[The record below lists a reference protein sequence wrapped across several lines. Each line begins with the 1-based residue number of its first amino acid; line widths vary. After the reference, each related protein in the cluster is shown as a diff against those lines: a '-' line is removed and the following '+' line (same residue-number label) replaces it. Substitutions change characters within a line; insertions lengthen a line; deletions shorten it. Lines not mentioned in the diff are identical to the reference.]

1 VYANVASSLL
11 SQFWKQYH
19 IWDRDGVNTLDLL
32 LHPVRVRIVHAMA
45 GGRIRTT
52 SDLCARLPDVP
63 KTTLYRH
70 VGLLAEAGLLEVAG
84 EQRVH
89 GAVERR
95 YRLRRELA
103 VIGRDAAASM
113 SLEEHRHGFAAA
125 MAALLAE
132 FNAYLDRPGADP
144 TADSVG
150 YRQIPLWLS
159 QDELAELISEIR
171 GAIVSRMNNEP
182 APDRSAYLLSPILFP
197 TEEPPQHGTG
207 DQADPRR

>member
-1 VYANVASSLL
+1 M
-11 SQFWKQYH
+11 
-19 IWDRDGVNTLDLL
+19 WDRGVMDTLELL
-32 LHPVRVRIVHAMA
+32 LHPVRVRIVHAMS

-70 VGLLAEAGLLEVAG
+70 VGLLAEAGLLEVEG

-95 YRLRRELA
+95 YRLRRERA
-103 VIGRDAAASM
+103 VIDRDAAASM
-113 SLEEHRHGFAAA
+113 SLEEHRHGFAMA

-132 FNAYLDRPGADP
+132 FNAYLDRPRADP

-150 YRQIPLWLS
+150 YRQVPLWLN
-159 QDELAELISEIR
+159 QDELAELISEVR
-171 GAIVSRMNNEP
+171 SAIMSKVDNKPS
-182 APDRSAYLLSPILFP
+182 PDRSPYLLSPILFP
-197 TEEPPQHGTG
+197 IEELPQHGT
-207 DQADPRR
+207 DQ